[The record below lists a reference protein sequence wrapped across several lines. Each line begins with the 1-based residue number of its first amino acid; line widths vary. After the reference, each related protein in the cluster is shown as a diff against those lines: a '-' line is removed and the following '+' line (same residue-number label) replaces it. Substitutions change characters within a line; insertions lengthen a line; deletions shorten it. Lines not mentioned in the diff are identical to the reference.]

1 MYIEPITIWF
11 VITNTIILLCY
22 LNLSKK
28 ISRVE
33 TEIKLSTLIAPVT
46 ELLKN
51 ILGQDDDEYEDCD
64 DEEQEE
70 NE

>member
-11 VITNTIILLCY
+11 VITNAIILLCY

-33 TEIKLSTLIAPVT
+33 TEIKLSALIAPVT